1 MKLRRYFFSFA
12 IWFVL
17 ASPLVAQDLPE
28 LQMQLDKSREDLG
41 ALRRVVNSLDRVDS
55 TFEAYFPV
63 WRVLDQT
70 LRLKVFAAF
79 RKRNISYNDRDDVY
93 VIATPDTQEIV
104 DVHIGDGKYGRLL
117 TRNILDR
124 TLKAE
129 LLRVH
134 DYPIAEEIPPGYY
147 RANSNR
153 KSSARPLTPNWVSAN
168 ISLFGGEVR
177 FGNDWALVGKV
188 GDDVLGYPFWSSGQA
203 WLMLRYKSIAIGTR
217 LPVHGGLDDFALGL
231 RTRRLNGSTGL
242 AAEFEIEWDLLKI
255 GSDNFTYGGLGGSFS
270 IGRLSN
276 RRPDLLTDDLQ
287 KLYSISHI
295 AELHYTFDLQFDH
308 ALQLMIVQAGIG
320 YHRVSVS
327 KMENVDI
334 VKADEARSFALPI
347 ITVAYKHQRADWFT
361 VRGQLSRLATISAW
375 AELVPGYVFAEVKY
389 SSVIFRDPRPWE
401 HPSYFYGTLG
411 LRFDF

>member
-1 MKLRRYFFSFA
+1 MQRRHVFSFVVG
-12 IWFVL
+12 FML
-17 ASPLVAQDLPE
+17 ASTLAAQDLPE
-28 LQMQLDKSREDLG
+28 LQAQLDKSREDLR
-41 ALRRVVNSLDRVDS
+41 ALRRIVNSLDRVDS

-79 RKRNISYNDRDDVY
+79 RKRDISFDVRDDVY
-93 VIATPDTQEIV
+93 VIATPDTQEVV
-104 DVHIGDGKYGRLL
+104 DIHVGDNKYGRLL

-134 DYPIAEEIPPGYY
+134 DYPLAEEIPRGYN
-147 RANSNR
+147 RANHNR
-153 KSSARPLTPNWVSAN
+153 KSFARPVTPNWVSAD

-203 WLMLRYKSIAIGTR
+203 WLMVRYKSIAIGTR
-217 LPVHGGLDDFALGL
+217 LPVHGGLDDLALGL

-255 GSDNFTYGGLGGSFS
+255 RSNNFTYGGLGGSFS

-276 RRPDLLTDDLQ
+276 RRPELLTSDLQ
-287 KLYSISHI
+287 RLYSITHV
-295 AELHYTFDLQFDH
+295 AELHYTFDLQFDQT
-308 ALQLMIVQAGIG
+308 LQFLSVQAGIG
-320 YHRVSVS
+320 YQRVSIS
-327 KMENVDI
+327 RLEKVDI
-334 VKADEARSFALPI
+334 MKAGDDNAFVHPSI
-347 ITVAYKHQRADWFT
+347 MVMYKHQRADWFT
-361 VRGQLSRLATISAW
+361 VRAQLSRLATISAW
-375 AELVPGYVFAEVKY
+375 AELVPDFVFVEVRY
-389 SSVIFRDPRPWE
+389 AAVVFRQPRSWE
-401 HPSYFYGTLG
+401 HSSYLYGTVG